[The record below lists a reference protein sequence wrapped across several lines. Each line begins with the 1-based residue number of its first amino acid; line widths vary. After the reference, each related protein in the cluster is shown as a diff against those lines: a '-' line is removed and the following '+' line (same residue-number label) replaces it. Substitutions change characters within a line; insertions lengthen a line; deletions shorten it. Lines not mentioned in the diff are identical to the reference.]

1 MGFDLNFGAKYG
13 LSLGFGGTAY
23 VCKDNIVVQW
33 GMMNIL
39 EA

>member
-1 MGFDLNFGAKYG
+1 MGFGLNFGAKYG
-13 LSLGFGGTAY
+13 LSLGFGGIAN
-23 VCKDNIVVQW
+23 VRKDNVVIQW